1 MSDNLY
7 FSRDTKVY
15 IEILAANNSTS
26 GSVIWEVPV
35 LEGYSF
41 SQAQNATEIT
51 LSEMESSTGVSR
63 RGRRN
68 FNDSYAPAEWSFST
82 YVRPFASSGFDSS
95 NVHAV
100 EEVLWGLFNGKAYWD
115 NTANEFKSAASG
127 TAYSAHSGTTAVFD
141 LAQSNTAALGEAN
154 IYFALGAN
162 TASTHT
168 DNVASGSA
176 QTGTTIT
183 LDGAVAV
190 ANTIAA
196 GDVMLFTGD
205 SSGVTETATVVTG
218 NTAGGTQITIAA
230 AQGGGIAGG
239 GAVTFQRAV
248 TYKLEN
254 CVVNEASIDF
264 DVDGIAQINWSGLGK
279 IISEAII
286 PTPTITAGISL
297 TSNYIRNRLTQLT
310 ITPAD
315 TTTFASSY
323 TATLTGGNV
332 TLSNNIEYLTPVT
345 LGEVNQPFAAVAGS
359 RNVGGNFTCYLNT
372 GNDGSA
378 DLFRDL
384 IDANTVITNN
394 FDLKFGIG
402 GAAGG
407 SGPRLE
413 IHCPTSHIELPTH
426 SIEDVI
432 SLDTTFAALPST
444 ISGADDATLTYRV

>member
-168 DNVASGSA
+168 DNVTSSA
-176 QTGTTIT
+176 QTTTTIT
-183 LDGAVAV
+183 LDGAVTA

-196 GDVMLFTGD
+196 GDVMLFTGAT
-205 SSGVTETATVVTG
+205 SGVTETATVTAG
-218 NTAGGTQITIAA
+218 NSAGGTTITLAA
-230 AQGGGIAGG
+230 AA
-239 GAVTFQRAV
+239 
-248 TYKLEN
+248 
-254 CVVNEASIDF
+254 
-264 DVDGIAQINWSGLGK
+264 
-279 IISEAII
+279 
-286 PTPTITAGISL
+286 
-297 TSNYIRNRLTQLT
+297 
-310 ITPAD
+310 
-315 TTTFASSY
+315 
-323 TATLTGGNV
+323 
-332 TLSNNIEYLTPVT
+332 
-345 LGEVNQPFAAVAGS
+345 
-359 RNVGGNFTCYLNT
+359 
-372 GNDGSA
+372 
-378 DLFRDL
+378 
-384 IDANTVITNN
+384 
-394 FDLKFGIG
+394 
-402 GAAGG
+402 
-407 SGPRLE
+407 
-413 IHCPTSHIELPTH
+413 
-426 SIEDVI
+426 
-432 SLDTTFAALPST
+432 
-444 ISGADDATLTYRV
+444 